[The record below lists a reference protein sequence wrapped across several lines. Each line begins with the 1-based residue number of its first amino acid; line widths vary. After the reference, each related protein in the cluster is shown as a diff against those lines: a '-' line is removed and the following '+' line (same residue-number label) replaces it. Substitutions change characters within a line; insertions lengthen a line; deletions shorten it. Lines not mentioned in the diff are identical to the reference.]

1 MVIDE
6 KFRGAQNQASVF
18 FKDLQVIPVCINV
31 WEPLV
36 QVNCFVIN
44 CNEFGD
50 TYWTLC
56 ASHFYLLTSSY
67 LIRQWKQMEKFLKI
81 PSQYLPLCLAF
92 PHALQNDY
100 PSASKACYSILMPSN
115 PFTST
120 ISSTSRH

>member
-1 MVIDE
+1 MVLKFCCVVESLGKLLKSPPIQFCSMVIDE

-67 LIRQWKQMEKFLKI
+67 
-81 PSQYLPLCLAF
+81 
-92 PHALQNDY
+92 
-100 PSASKACYSILMPSN
+100 
-115 PFTST
+115 
-120 ISSTSRH
+120 